1 MAGSTY
7 DGLLSMLGRLTRL
20 KVVLAL
26 IAPPSALLAAQPYV
40 VRPPHLVSPATT
52 TPRIEPITPATP
64 RILPRPDNDGPHIEA
79 APVAA
84 EKIVPPDPGESQ
96 IQKELQRL
104 QTLAETPRGVSA
116 TAQSAQAAWLLGL
129 IYLHGAGV
137 RRDAP
142 QAQLWFERSA
152 QSGREPWAYAG
163 LAWCLIDGCTGP
175 PEPAAAARA
184 IAQLRPQHPARA
196 DYLAWVLASRFA
208 PIGAPGVQDISSRQT
223 APVADLSLLQRSAA
237 AGDTQALIELGMIAV
252 AQKNLNQ
259 AKDYFRRAAPQSLAA
274 KANLQELRSRP
285 DAQTLSPKQAEPQ
298 SGSANEALAMARKY
312 HRGEGVP
319 ANFAEAIRFYRLADA
334 RGSVDARRMLELIYS
349 RPQPDGSLNLGWM
362 QQLAHVNP
370 HTPIP
375 SVEPQGGQI
384 LQRDPTPLYD
394 LLPIFWRR
402 HVMQISR

>member
-104 QTLAETPRGVSA
+104 QALAETPRGVGA

-184 IAQLRPQHPARA
+184 IAQLRPQHPARH
-196 DYLAWVLASRFA
+196 
-208 PIGAPGVQDISSRQT
+208 
-223 APVADLSLLQRSAA
+223 
-237 AGDTQALIELGMIAV
+237 
-252 AQKNLNQ
+252 
-259 AKDYFRRAAPQSLAA
+259 
-274 KANLQELRSRP
+274 
-285 DAQTLSPKQAEPQ
+285 AE
-298 SGSANEALAMARKY
+298 
-312 HRGEGVP
+312 
-319 ANFAEAIRFYRLADA
+319 
-334 RGSVDARRMLELIYS
+334 
-349 RPQPDGSLNLGWM
+349 RPQPVDAGLCRSAPLGGSLAGSGLCGCWP
-362 QQLAHVNP
+362 V
-370 HTPIP
+370 
-375 SVEPQGGQI
+375 
-384 LQRDPTPLYD
+384 
-394 LLPIFWRR
+394 
-402 HVMQISR
+402 